1 MKLIGVGLGFYINAK
16 YIEQIRD
23 NEGWIE
29 IKMRKDIITLDF
41 GEFCDPDD
49 DPIEV
54 SRLFLVAL
62 LKAMVRNKNII
73 HLSDIEEIAG
83 REFGNFTIED
93 KPRD

>member
-16 YIEQIRD
+16 YIEQIQD

-49 DPIEV
+49 DPTEV